1 MARNREPILKTCR
14 SLDISPTHLGSFKT
28 SHRGTGN
35 AGGRRKKLS
44 EYGIQLR
51 EKQRVKFVYG
61 VLEKQF
67 RITFDRASRMKGKAG
82 ENLLILLESRLD
94 SVMYRLSFGNTRP
107 HARQLVTHGHVTVN
121 GRRVNIPSYRVMPDD
136 VIAICEKSRSL
147 QLFKDFVENAK
158 AVPGW
163 LDADR
168 ANFAATFTRLPVR
181 EEIDLPVN
189 ENLIVELYNK

>member
-28 SHRGTGN
+28 SRRGAAAAT
-35 AGGRRKKLS
+35 GRRKKLS
-44 EYGIQLR
+44 DYGLQLR

-67 RITFDRASRMKGKAG
+67 RLTYAKASKMKGKAG

-94 SVMYRLSFGNTRP
+94 SAMFRLSYGNTRP
-107 HARQLVTHGHVTVN
+107 HSRQLVTHGHVCVN
-121 GRRVNIPSYRVMPDD
+121 GRRVNIPSYILKPGD
-136 VIAICEKSRSL
+136 VITISEKSRATD
-147 QLFKDFVENAK
+147 LFKGFVENAK
-158 AVPGW
+158 AVPVW
-163 LDADR
+163 FDADY
-168 ANFAATFTRLPVR
+168 ANFSATFTRRPLR

>member
-28 SHRGTGN
+28 SHRTG
-35 AGGRRKKLS
+35 ADTGRRKKLS

-67 RITFDRASRMKGKAG
+67 RLTFEKASRMKGKAG

-94 SVMYRLSFGNTRP
+94 SVMFRLSYGNTRP
-107 HARQLVTHGHVTVN
+107 QSRQLVTHGHVTVN
-121 GRRVNIPSYRVMPDD
+121 GRRVNIPSYRVMPGD
-136 VIAICEKSRSL
+136 VITISEKGRAM
-147 QLFKDFVENAK
+147 QIFKDFAENAK
-158 AVPGW
+158 AVPPW
-163 LDADR
+163 IDADY
-168 ANFAATFTRLPVR
+168 ANFSATFTRVPLR

>member
-28 SHRGTGN
+28 SHRGAAAAT
-35 AGGRRKKLS
+35 GRRKKLS

-67 RITFDRASRMKGKAG
+67 RLTFDRASRMKGKAG

-94 SVMYRLSFGNTRP
+94 SVAYRLSYGNTRP
-107 HARQLVTHGHVTVN
+107 HARQLVTHGHFCVN
-121 GRRVNIPSYRVMPDD
+121 GRRVNIPSYTVKAGD
-136 VIAICEKSRSL
+136 VVTVCEKSRTTE
-147 QLFKDFVENAK
+147 LFKDLAANAK
-158 AVPGW
+158 AVPAW
-163 LDADR
+163 IDADY
-168 ANFAATFTRLPVR
+168 ANFSATFTRAPLR

-189 ENLIVELYNK
+189 ENLIVELYNR

>member
-28 SHRGTGN
+28 SHRG
-35 AGGRRKKLS
+35 AADMGGRRKKLS
-44 EYGIQLR
+44 EYGVQLR

-67 RITFDRASRMKGKAG
+67 RLTFERASRMKGKAG

-94 SVMYRLSFGNTRP
+94 SVLYRLSYGNTRP
-107 HARQLVTHGHVTVN
+107 HSRQLVTHGHVTVN
-121 GRRVNIPSYRVMPDD
+121 GRRVNIPSYRVMPGD
-136 VIAICEKSRSL
+136 VIAISEKARTM
-147 QLFKDFVENAK
+147 QIFKDFAENAK
-158 AVPGW
+158 AVPAW
-163 LDADR
+163 IDADYG
-168 ANFAATFTRLPVR
+168 NFTATFTRAPLR